1 MSTDIGIWTAALFTI
16 AAFSYLFSENEMY
29 KAAEHIYVGAA
40 AGYTIVLGFG
50 NIVNKGWRPL
60 VAEGH
65 FYVLIPVV
73 MGLLLFAPYVGTQFG
88 WLRRIPISFIV
99 GVGAGIA
106 IRSAVIEN
114 FVKQIAATVMPLNS
128 INNILIVLGVLTVLS
143 YFFFTFRSTPS
154 LKVSSELGKWLI
166 MITFGASFGNA
177 AMGRISL
184 LIGRID
190 FMFREWIHLIR
201 L

>member
-1 MSTDIGIWTAALFTI
+1 MSTELGIWTGALLTI
-16 AAFSYLFSENEMY
+16 AAFSYLFSENQMY
-29 KAAEHIYVGAA
+29 KAAEHLYVGAA

-50 NIVNKGWRPL
+50 NMITKGWQPL
-60 VAEGH
+60 VEEGQ
-65 FYVLIPVV
+65 FQVLIPAIL
-73 MGLLLFAPYVGTQFG
+73 GLMLFAPYLGEQLA
-88 WLRRIPISFIV
+88 WLRRVPIAFIV
-99 GVGAGIA
+99 GIGAGITV
-106 IRSAVIEN
+106 RSTVIEQ
-114 FVKQIAATVMPLNS
+114 FVKQIGATILPFNS
-128 INNILIVLGVLTVLS
+128 LDNMLVVLGTLVVLS
-143 YFFFTFRSTPS
+143 YFFFTFKMTPV
-154 LKVSSELGKWLI
+154 LKVPSEIGKWLM

>member
-1 MSTDIGIWTAALFTI
+1 M
-16 AAFSYLFSENEMY
+16 
-29 KAAEHIYVGAA
+29 
-40 AGYTIVLGFG
+40 
-50 NIVNKGWRPL
+50 
-60 VAEGH
+60 
-65 FYVLIPVV
+65 
-73 MGLLLFAPYVGTQFG
+73 
-88 WLRRIPISFIV
+88 
-99 GVGAGIA
+99 
-106 IRSAVIEN
+106 
-114 FVKQIAATVMPLNS
+114 KQIAATVMPLNS